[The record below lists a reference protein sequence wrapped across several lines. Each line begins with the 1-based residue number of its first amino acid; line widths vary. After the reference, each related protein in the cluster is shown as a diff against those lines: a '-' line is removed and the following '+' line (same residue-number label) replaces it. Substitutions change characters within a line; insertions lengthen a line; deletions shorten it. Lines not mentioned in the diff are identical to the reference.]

1 MPDRSPLPPPNASMN
16 ESMREELAKDS
27 EDRKVMVK
35 AAADGRTGR
44 FASKAERA
52 RAAKAD
58 QANRQIR
65 KEADKRARKTARL
78 EAKGVT
84 VTFDRTL
91 KPAGEKSEPVT
102 SPVPAAASV
111 PTLAEKRSA
120 QASAAMVEL
129 SAMEKGWIRSSM
141 FEDLPAPVQI
151 VFLEALSLQETV
163 PMEAVSL
170 NIARAQTLLVSAS
183 IDNERGIE
191 PFISHADELKLNAAI
206 TRFRSLQRGEKPRK

>member
-1 MPDRSPLPPPNASMN
+1 MPDRSPLPAPNASM
-16 ESMREELAKDS
+16 EKSMREELAKDS
-27 EDRKVMVK
+27 KDRRDMVK

-44 FASKAERA
+44 FSTKAERA

-65 KEADKRARKTARL
+65 READKRARKTARL
-78 EAKGVT
+78 EAKGIT

-91 KPAGEKSEPVT
+91 KPADKSEPVT
-102 SPVPAAASV
+102 SPVPAAASL

-141 FEDLPAPVQI
+141 FEDLPKVAQI
-151 VFLEALSLQETV
+151 VFLEALSLQDSV
-163 PMEAVSL
+163 PMDAVSL
-170 NIARAQTLLVSAS
+170 NIARAQTLLPLVGPADKLKISAS
-183 IDNERGIE
+183 I
-191 PFISHADELKLNAAI
+191 S
-206 TRFRSLQRGEKPRK
+206 RFRSLQRGEKPNRK